1 MLGRL
6 FGGFKQT
13 KYSVDEIA
21 DKSKNFLMP
30 QMLAMK
36 ELDGNKYAFI
46 TIRSVFYI
54 VAIAEEIGGRT
65 IEDDERDKLLL
76 SVLGED
82 FRPRIDKIWE
92 ILTDGRND
100 IDDIKRVRRE
110 IRSIANKDV
119 KNGGRSCSNLM
130 LEEAKEHSE
139 WEKKMRQ
146 SQ

>member
-13 KYSVDEIA
+13 KYSFDEIA
-21 DKSKNFLMP
+21 DKTKHFLMP

-36 ELDGNKYAFI
+36 ELEGNKYAFI

-54 VAIAEEIGGRT
+54 VDVAEEIGGRT
-65 IEDDERDKLLL
+65 IEDNERDKLIL
-76 SVLGED
+76 SVVGED
-82 FRPRIDKIWE
+82 FRPRIEKLWE

-100 IDDIKRVRRE
+100 INDIKRIRRE
-110 IRSIANKDV
+110 IGKLANKDV

-130 LEEAKEHSE
+130 LEEAREHSE
-139 WEKKMRQ
+139 WEKKIQQ